1 MIDMVQ
7 VVALDLLK
15 QAHSLKQEEP
25 TIGDPY
31 NQSHAEE
38 PSPADYEQRT
48 NEQ

>member
-25 TIGDPY
+25 TIMDEY
-31 NQSHAEE
+31 AHNEE
-38 PSPADYEQRT
+38 P
-48 NEQ
+48 